1 MDRLDTMPGNVT
13 DGRRAAPGAA
23 DLRGFWRGRR
33 CPLERMTLGQL
44 ITVFVRHPAVAV
56 YLALIA
62 ASAAFVA
69 LLRSPA
75 AGAWGLVAAAMAAL
89 LIYPPVEYL
98 LHRFVLH
105 GRFLYRSPRTVDLWK
120 RIHYDHHRDPDD
132 LRVLFGALSTTL
144 PTIAL
149 VTLPTGALIAGAA
162 GAAATFGAGALS
174 VLVYEFVHTL
184 QHLPY
189 APRSAVLRRL
199 KRHHALHHRHNERGN
214 FGITSSIVDHL
225 AGTYYGRA
233 SEVPRSPTTFDLGYT
248 AAERVRYPW
257 LAERSEPGD
266 PAR

>member
-1 MDRLDTMPGNVT
+1 MDRFDAIPGTVT
-13 DGRRAAPGAA
+13 ARRRAAPGAT

-44 ITVFVRHPAVAV
+44 VAVFVRHPAVAA
-56 YLALIA
+56 YAALIA
-62 ASAAFVA
+62 ASAVLVA

-75 AGAWGLVAAAMAAL
+75 AGSLSLVAAALAAM

-105 GRFLYRSPRTVDLWK
+105 GRFLYRSPRTVALWK

-132 LRVLFGALSTTL
+132 LRVLFGALPTTL
-144 PTIAL
+144 PTLAL
-149 VTLPTGALIAGAA
+149 VTLPIGALIAGAA

-174 VLVYEFVHTL
+174 VLVYEFVHTM

-189 APRSAVLRRL
+189 APRRAVLRRL
-199 KRHHALHHRHNERGN
+199 KRHHVLHHRHNERGN
-214 FGITSSIVDHL
+214 FGIVSSLVDHL
-225 AGTYYGRA
+225 AGTYYARA

-266 PAR
+266 PGR